1 MEPRGAEAYSGR
13 VPIRVAL
20 VNDYEVVV
28 HGIASMLRSHVHRIE
43 VVELNASS
51 SVAEP
56 VDIALFDTFTQSR
69 DDGTGIVHL
78 LENPRVDKVVV
89 YTWSTD
95 RALRD
100 ASLRLGV
107 SGYLSKRMSAS
118 DLVTALDMVHKGE
131 VVVSEEPDRLPL
143 IGGDWPG
150 REEGL
155 TARESEVLCLITQGL
170 TNAQIVERTP
180 PLDQLDQVLHPLVLP
195 QDQRRQPLAC
205 GPLGRRPRHAAR
217 PGPGPGPRHPR
228 RQVGLTDA
236 RAVTARTG
244 RCTRRS
250 REAPARRRPRSPGC
264 RRSKSPWP
272 PVAR

>member
-1 MEPRGAEAYSGR
+1 VESRGAEAYSGR

-155 TARESEVLCLITQGL
+155 TARESEVLSLITQGYS
-170 TNAQIVERTP
+170 NNDIVETTMLSINSIKSYIRSAYRKIGVTSRSRAILWGIDHGFQP
-180 PLDQLDQVLHPLVLP
+180 DRARLSGDQLTPG
-195 QDQRRQPLAC
+195 QR
-205 GPLGRRPRHAAR
+205 
-217 PGPGPGPRHPR
+217 
-228 RQVGLTDA
+228 
-236 RAVTARTG
+236 
-244 RCTRRS
+244 
-250 REAPARRRPRSPGC
+250 
-264 RRSKSPWP
+264 
-272 PVAR
+272 

>member
-1 MEPRGAEAYSGR
+1 MPLTAGRSLPRLRTSPFGVEPRGSEAYSGW

-95 RALRD
+95 RAMRD

-118 DLVTALDMVHKGE
+118 DLVNALDMVHKGE

-170 TNAQIVERTP
+170 TNAQIVERTH
-180 PLDQLDQVLHPLVLP
+180 L
-195 QDQRRQPLAC
+195 
-205 GPLGRRPRHAAR
+205 
-217 PGPGPGPRHPR
+217 
-228 RQVGLTDA
+228 
-236 RAVTARTG
+236 
-244 RCTRRS
+244 S
-250 REAPARRRPRSPGC
+250 INSI
-264 RRSKSPWP
+264 KSYI
-272 PVAR
+272 R

>member
-1 MEPRGAEAYSGR
+1 VEPRGAEAYSGR

-78 LENPRVDKVVV
+78 LENPYVAKVVV

-95 RALRD
+95 GALRES
-100 ASLRLGV
+100 ALRLGV
-107 SGYLSKRMSAS
+107 SGYLSKRLSAS
-118 DLVTALDMVHKGE
+118 DLVGSLERIHTGE
-131 VVVSEEPDRLPL
+131 IVVSEEPSRLPL

-170 TNAQIVERTP
+170 TNAQIVDRT
-180 PLDQLDQVLHPLVLP
+180 QLSINSIKSYIRSCYRKIGVDS
-195 QDQRRQPLAC
+195 RS
-205 GPLGRRPRHAAR
+205 
-217 PGPGPGPRHPR
+217 
-228 RQVGLTDA
+228 
-236 RAVTARTG
+236 RAVLWGVEHGMQFDRVRVQDPAIPGAR
-244 RCTRRS
+244 
-250 REAPARRRPRSPGC
+250 
-264 RRSKSPWP
+264 
-272 PVAR
+272 

>member
-1 MEPRGAEAYSGR
+1 

-28 HGIASMLRSHVHRIE
+28 HGIASMLRSHTHRVE

-56 VDIALFDTFTQSR
+56 VDIALFDTFTQAR
-69 DDGTGIVHL
+69 DDGTGITHL
-78 LENPRVDKVVV
+78 LENPRVGKVVV

-100 ASLRLGV
+100 ATLRLGV
-107 SGYLSKRMSAS
+107 AGYLSKRLSATE
-118 DLVTALDMVHKGE
+118 LVNSLDRVDRGE
-131 VVVSEEPDRLPL
+131 IVVTEEPARLPL

-170 TNAQIVERTP
+170 TNAQIVERT
-180 PLDQLDQVLHPLVLP
+180 QLSINSIKSYIRSCYRKIGVES
-195 QDQRRQPLAC
+195 RS
-205 GPLGRRPRHAAR
+205 
-217 PGPGPGPRHPR
+217 
-228 RQVGLTDA
+228 
-236 RAVTARTG
+236 RAVLWGVDHGMQFDRVRVSAPDIPG
-244 RCTRRS
+244 S
-250 REAPARRRPRSPGC
+250 RD
-264 RRSKSPWP
+264 
-272 PVAR
+272 

>member
-1 MEPRGAEAYSGR
+1 M
-13 VPIRVAL
+13 PIRVAL

-170 TNAQIVERTP
+170 TNAQIVERT
-180 PLDQLDQVLHPLVLP
+180 QLSINSIKSYIRSCYRKIGVSSRSQAVLWGATHGFLP
-195 QDQRRQPLAC
+195 DRVR
-205 GPLGRRPRHAAR
+205 
-217 PGPGPGPRHPR
+217 
-228 RQVGLTDA
+228 VTD
-236 RAVTARTG
+236 
-244 RCTRRS
+244 
-250 REAPARRRPRSPGC
+250 PD
-264 RRSKSPWP
+264 
-272 PVAR
+272 

>member
-1 MEPRGAEAYSGR
+1 VEPRGAEAYSGR

-118 DLVTALDMVHKGE
+118 ELVNALDMVHKGE

-170 TNAQIVERTP
+170 TNAQIVERTH
-180 PLDQLDQVLHPLVLP
+180 LSINSIKSYIRSAYRKIGVESRTQAVLWGVENGFKPDHKRI
-195 QDQRRQPLAC
+195 DHFRG
-205 GPLGRRPRHAAR
+205 GP
-217 PGPGPGPRHPR
+217 
-228 RQVGLTDA
+228 
-236 RAVTARTG
+236 
-244 RCTRRS
+244 
-250 REAPARRRPRSPGC
+250 
-264 RRSKSPWP
+264 
-272 PVAR
+272 

>member
-1 MEPRGAEAYSGR
+1 VEPRGAEAYSGR
-13 VPIRVAL
+13 MPIRVAL

-95 RALRD
+95 RALRES
-100 ASLRLGV
+100 SLRLGV
-107 SGYLSKRMSAS
+107 AGYLSKRLSATE
-118 DLVTALDMVHKGE
+118 LVNSLEHVHKGE
-131 VVVSEEPDRLPL
+131 IVVSEEPARLPL

-170 TNAQIVERTP
+170 TNAQIVERT
-180 PLDQLDQVLHPLVLP
+180 QLSINSIKSYIRSCYRKIGVDS
-195 QDQRRQPLAC
+195 RS
-205 GPLGRRPRHAAR
+205 
-217 PGPGPGPRHPR
+217 
-228 RQVGLTDA
+228 
-236 RAVTARTG
+236 RAVLWGVDHGMQFDRVRVQDPDIPGAR
-244 RCTRRS
+244 
-250 REAPARRRPRSPGC
+250 
-264 RRSKSPWP
+264 
-272 PVAR
+272 